1 MGKILLQQGDICK
14 AKVGAIV
21 NAANDDLMHGG
32 GVAAAI
38 VKAGGEIIQK
48 QSNRVGPISL
58 GEAAVTSGG
67 KLEAKYVIH
76 AASMRLGEL
85 ASEENVKKAIINS
98 FKRAEELGLKTIAF
112 PAIGAGIAQF
122 PIEKCAEV
130 SLSIAKQHAEKF
142 DNIFFILYNDQ
153 AFKAFNRVYQEIF
166 NN

>member
-1 MGKILLQQGDICK
+1 MGRILLQKGDICGVK
-14 AKVGAIV
+14 AEAIV
-21 NAANDDLMHGG
+21 NAANNDLLHGG

-48 QSNRVGPISL
+48 QSNKIGPISL
-58 GEAAVTSGG
+58 GQAAVTRGG
-67 KLEAKYVIH
+67 KLKAKYVIH
-76 AASMRLGEL
+76 AASMKLGEL

-112 PAIGAGIAQF
+112 PAIGAGIARL
-122 PIEKCAEV
+122 PIEKCAEI

-142 DNIFFILYNDQ
+142 DNIFFVLYNDQ
-153 AFKAFNRVYQEIF
+153 DLKVFNTAYKRII